1 MKNKI
6 EFFSKV
12 TGVAEAF
19 PIIQSKDFHTKWM
32 KTCMADYKT
41 KKNTLQPSHI
51 QMCPGIFELYKYGFM
66 VPLWH
71 DTVIKAFSDR
81 EDFDYVIPSQ
91 YLNELRGGDAV
102 GTHPYEVTKFLPK
115 RHYSKHAV
123 VKMNSPW
130 HIVAPPGVKFLV
142 LPIPYPDTYEL
153 EHTMGILDPA
163 VSTELNF
170 QFYLNINQGEI
181 MLKAGT
187 PMMYLVPI
195 TEHDYSYE
203 VRDMNDHDKAWL
215 EKREYFMIFGFKFN
229 KQKLKETFTKHFY
242 RR

>member
-32 KTCMADYKT
+32 KTCMSDYKT

-81 EDFDYVIPSQ
+81 EDFDLSLI
-91 YLNELRGGDAV
+91 
-102 GTHPYEVTKFLPK
+102 
-115 RHYSKHAV
+115 
-123 VKMNSPW
+123 
-130 HIVAPPGVKFLV
+130 HI
-142 LPIPYPDTYEL
+142 
-153 EHTMGILDPA
+153 
-163 VSTELNF
+163 
-170 QFYLNINQGEI
+170 
-181 MLKAGT
+181 
-187 PMMYLVPI
+187 
-195 TEHDYSYE
+195 
-203 VRDMNDHDKAWL
+203 
-215 EKREYFMIFGFKFN
+215 
-229 KQKLKETFTKHFY
+229 
-242 RR
+242 